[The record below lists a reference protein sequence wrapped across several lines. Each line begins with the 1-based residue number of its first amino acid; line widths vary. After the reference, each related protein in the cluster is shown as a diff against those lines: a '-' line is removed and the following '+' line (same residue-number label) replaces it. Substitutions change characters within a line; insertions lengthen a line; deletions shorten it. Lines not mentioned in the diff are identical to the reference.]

1 MANFLKVN
9 DFSTTTF
16 RNCVVIDFGT
26 IHSASPRF
34 SEQLK
39 PFGMNGSY
47 NQEEGA
53 YESYERTI
61 RIFFERFSDLATL
74 IEKFKTV
81 GNQLEFSN
89 QSDSLF
95 YADLLDT
102 EITQKGMYGW
112 ELAIKLD
119 MQPFRYPKDVV
130 PVVLTSTGTIDNIGT
145 VYSEPIIEIEGS
157 GDVSLT
163 IGQKTMYLTV
173 NTKATI
179 DCRQRKQ
186 NIYNA
191 TGAVQNTLRK
201 RGVFFEIP
209 TGKVGVSFTGN
220 VHKITIRPNW
230 RYKI

>member
-1 MANFLKVN
+1 MSNYLKVN
-9 DFSTTTF
+9 DFTTKGL
-16 RNCVVIDFGT
+16 RNCVVVDFGT
-26 IHSASPRF
+26 IRSATPRF

-74 IEKFKTV
+74 IEKFNTV

-89 QSDSLF
+89 QPNSLF

-119 MQPFRYPKDVV
+119 MQPFRYPKNVE
-130 PVVLTSTGTIDNIGT
+130 PVAFTSGGTIDNVGT
-145 VYSEPIIEIEGS
+145 VYSEPIIEIEGN

-201 RGVFFEIP
+201 RGGFFEIP
-209 TGKVGVSFTGN
+209 VGNSGVTFTGN
-220 VHKITIRPNW
+220 VTKVTIKPNW
-230 RYKI
+230 RYKV

>member
-1 MANFLKVN
+1 MSNYLKVN
-9 DFSTTTF
+9 DFTTKGL
-16 RNCVVIDFGT
+16 RNCVVVDFGT
-26 IHSASPRF
+26 IRSATPRF

-61 RIFFERFSDLATL
+61 RVFFERFSDLATL
-74 IEKFKTV
+74 VEKLKAV

-89 QSDSLF
+89 QPDSHF

-102 EITQKGMYGW
+102 EIEQKGMYGW

-119 MQPFRYPKDVV
+119 MQPFRYQKSVE
-130 PVVLTSTGTIDNIGT
+130 PVVLTASGTITNIGT
-145 VYSEPIIEIEGS
+145 IYSEPIIDVEGD
-157 GDVSLT
+157 GDISLT
-163 IGQKTMYLTV
+163 IGRKTMYLAIK
-173 NTKATI
+173 TKATI
-179 DCRQRKQ
+179 DCRQGKQ

-201 RGVFFEIP
+201 RGGFLEIP

-220 VHKITIRPNW
+220 VRKITIRPNW

>member
-1 MANFLKVN
+1 MSNYLKVN
-9 DFSTTTF
+9 DFATSGL
-16 RNCVVIDFGT
+16 RNCVVVDFGT
-26 IHSASPRF
+26 IRSATPRF

-53 YESYERTI
+53 YESYERTV

-74 IEKFKTV
+74 IEKFKAV
-81 GNQLEFSN
+81 GNRLEFSN
-89 QSDSLF
+89 QPDSHF

-119 MQPFRYPKDVV
+119 MQPFRYQKTSE
-130 PVVLTSTGTIDNIGT
+130 PVVLTSAGTIDNIGT
-145 VYSEPIIEIEGS
+145 VYSEPIIDIEGS

-163 IGQKTMYLTV
+163 IAQKTMYLTV
-173 NTKATI
+173 NNKVTI
-179 DCRQRKQ
+179 DCRHGKQ

-191 TGAVQNTLRK
+191 TGVVQNTLRK
-201 RGVFFEIP
+201 RGGFFEIP
-209 TGKVGVSFTGN
+209 VGNSGVTFTGN
-220 VHKITIRPNW
+220 VRKVTIKPNW
-230 RYKI
+230 RYKV

>member
-1 MANFLKVN
+1 MSNYLKVN
-9 DFSTTTF
+9 DFTTKGL
-16 RNCVVIDFGT
+16 RNCVVVDFG
-26 IHSASPRF
+26 IIRSATPRF

-74 IEKFKTV
+74 IEKFNTV

-89 QSDSLF
+89 QPDSLF
-95 YADLLDT
+95 YADFLDT

-119 MQPFRYPKDVV
+119 MQPFRYPKNIE
-130 PVVLTSTGTIDNIGT
+130 PVVFSSGGTIDNIGT
-145 VYSEPIIEIEGS
+145 VHSEPVIEIEGN

-163 IGQKTMYLTV
+163 IGQKTMHLTV
-173 NTKATI
+173 NNKATI

-201 RGVFFEIP
+201 RGGFFEIP
-209 TGKVGVSFTGN
+209 VGQSGVTFTGN
-220 VHKITIRPNW
+220 VRKVTIRPNW
-230 RYKI
+230 RYKV

>member
-1 MANFLKVN
+1 MSNYLKVN
-9 DFSTTTF
+9 DFTTKDL
-16 RNCVVIDFGT
+16 RNCVIVDFGT
-26 IHSASPRF
+26 IRSATPRF
-34 SEQLK
+34 FEQLK

-53 YESYERTI
+53 YENYERTI

-74 IEKFKTV
+74 IEKFNTV
-81 GNQLEFSN
+81 ENQLEFSN
-89 QSDSLF
+89 QPDSLF
-95 YADLLDT
+95 YADFLDT

-119 MQPFRYPKDVV
+119 MQPFRYPKNVE
-130 PVVLTSTGTIDNIGT
+130 PIVLTSTGTIDNIGT
-145 VYSEPIIEIEGS
+145 VYSEPVIEIEGS

-191 TGAVQNTLRK
+191 AGAVQNTLRK
-201 RGVFFEIP
+201 RGGFFEIP
-209 TGKVGVSFTGN
+209 VGRNGVTYTGN
-220 VHKITIRPNW
+220 VRKVTIRPNW
-230 RYKI
+230 RYKV

>member
-1 MANFLKVN
+1 MANYLKVN
-9 DFSTTTF
+9 DFSTANF
-16 RNCVVIDFGT
+16 KNCVVTDFGT

-39 PFGMNGSY
+39 LFGMNGSY
-47 NQEEGA
+47 NQEEGTFDN
-53 YESYERTI
+53 YERTI
-61 RIFFERFSDLATL
+61 RVFFERFSNLATL
-74 IEKFKTV
+74 VEKFKAV
-81 GNQLEFSN
+81 GNQLEFSY
-89 QSDSLF
+89 QPDSVF

-102 EITQKGMYGW
+102 EITPKGMYGW

-119 MQPFRYPKDVV
+119 MQPFRYHKGSEPIVF
-130 PVVLTSTGTIDNIGT
+130 TASGTINNPGT
-145 VYSEPIIEIEGS
+145 VYSEPIIDIEGD

-163 IGQKTMYLTV
+163 IGRKTMYLTV

-179 DCRQRKQ
+179 DCRQGKQ

-201 RGVFFEIP
+201 RGGFLEIP
-209 TGKVGVSFTGN
+209 TGKVGISFTGN
-220 VHKITIRPNW
+220 VRKITIRPNW